1 MNELCHLVQKEKMFM
16 KKLLITLSV
25 ASIMSGCAS
34 SPDKMAT
41 AGAKFVQKT
50 VVTSNSDNNDM
61 YIAYADGRENIFYD
75 ADEYKS
81 FLKVGE
87 STFRKTY
94 IGAGTNGMTRSFGL
108 LKADK
113 KKPTNPAEQMLNG
126 ELTPASDF
134 YAEIYNE
141 EKNRFYVFGNW
152 QDFADYLKT
161 GTDTYHYTEIGAG
174 PKGATVVYVL
184 NKTNNKVKPEATV
197 KQFKAN
203 HAE

>member
-1 MNELCHLVQKEKMFM
+1 M

-25 ASIMSGCAS
+25 ASIMAGCAS
-34 SPDKMAT
+34 SPEKVASSEQK
-41 AGAKFVQKT
+41 AIHKT
-50 VVTSNSDNNDM
+50 VVAPNSDNNDM
-61 YIAYADGRENIFYD
+61 YVAYADGRENIFYD

-108 LKADK
+108 TKADK
-113 KKPTNPAEQMLNG
+113 KKPTNPAEQMLKG
-126 ELTPASDF
+126 ELAPASDF
-134 YAEIYNE
+134 YAEVYNE
-141 EKNRFYVFGNW
+141 ERNRFYVFGNW
-152 QDFADYLKT
+152 QDFSDYLKT
-161 GTDTYHYTEIGAG
+161 GIDTYHYTEIGAG

-184 NKTNNKVKPEATV
+184 NKSNNKVKPEATV

-203 HAE
+203 HAD